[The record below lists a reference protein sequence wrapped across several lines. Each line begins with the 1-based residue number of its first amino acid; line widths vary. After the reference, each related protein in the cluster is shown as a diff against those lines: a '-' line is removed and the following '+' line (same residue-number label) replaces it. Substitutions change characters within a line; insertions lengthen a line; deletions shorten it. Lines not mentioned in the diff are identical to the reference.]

1 MNPLNIRTHPKPGFC
16 KTRRCKGRPRNLS
29 THPNSSQHCGSCA
42 KTLWRMQNPVKAAYQ
57 SLKSSAKRRGI
68 SFSLTIEEWE
78 AFVLPTRYMDD
89 KGKQRYCLHVDRK
102 EAHLGYEKGNLQILT
117 CGENVAKGNRERYAA
132 QKISEWKV
140 EREYGGFSNHLE
152 HIPTEEEPF

>member
-1 MNPLNIRTHPKPGFC
+1 
-16 KTRRCKGRPRNLS
+16 
-29 THPNSSQHCGSCA
+29 
-42 KTLWRMQNPVKAAYQ
+42 MQNPVKAAYQ

-117 CGENVAKGNRERYAA
+117 CGENVAKGNRERYV
-132 QKISEWKV
+132 QEKIDQWSQHV
-140 EREYGGFSNHLE
+140 A
-152 HIPTEEEPF
+152 TEEEPF